1 MRGTASTLRS
11 SLMLTL
17 FAAAEALQPIA
28 LRRSAPTVRP
38 RVTSLRAQQ
47 GPLEDGFKGLM
58 PLAENAE
65 GDVEPEVVARIQQ
78 DVREIM
84 AREGRAGVELEDLLN
99 PSKVVN
105 LERERIFKEA
115 ELATCTDAEIR
126 EELEERLAKIEKDLF
141 REKRT
146 VFQGWLK
153 GLFIGQ
159 SLTSVVLSGVAVFD
173 AFPGKTIDISLRA
186 LGFWS
191 YWLFIIPSLRARR
204 PRGWEKRALDIAFLG
219 SPIITI
225 GLPFVTKDPPT
236 IWFANLALLVG
247 AYGFCYLSGDP
258 GPEEEPSG
266 GFSGALKALD
276 FGSGRERGMRSYQ
289 REAFE
294 EQQQKKAAGVDATSD
309 AEAEATTA
317 ASRD

>member
-1 MRGTASTLRS
+1 
-11 SLMLTL
+11 MLL
-17 FAAAEALQPIA
+17 LIAATEALQPLV
-28 LRRSAPTVRP
+28 LRRSAPTLRP

-47 GPLEDGFKGLM
+47 GPLEDGYKGLM
-58 PLAENAE
+58 PLREGAE
-65 GDVEPEVVARIQQ
+65 GDVEPEVVARIQLE
-78 DVREIM
+78 VRELM
-84 AREGRAGVELEDLLN
+84 AKEGRPGVELEDLLN

-115 ELATCTDAEIR
+115 ELAECTDAEIR
-126 EELEERLAKIEKDLF
+126 QELEERLAKIEKDLF

-159 SLTSVVLSGVAVFD
+159 SLTSLVLSGVAVFD
-173 AFPGKTIDISLRA
+173 AFPGKTIDLSLQA

-236 IWFANLALLVG
+236 IWGANLLLLVG
-247 AYGFCYLSGDP
+247 AYGFCYLSGD
-258 GPEEEPSG
+258 GDAGAEEEPSG

-289 REAFE
+289 REAYD
-294 EQQQKKAAGVDATSD
+294 EQQQKKQQKASSAEATSD
-309 AEAEATTA
+309 AEAEAATA
-317 ASRD
+317 APRD

>member
-1 MRGTASTLRS
+1 MQAT
-11 SLMLTL
+11 SLILL
-17 FAAAEALQPIA
+17 LAAAAEALQPLA

-38 RVTSLRAQQ
+38 RVTALRAQQ
-47 GPLEDGFKGLM
+47 GPLEDGYQGLM
-58 PLAENAE
+58 PLREGAE
-65 GDVEPEVVARIQQ
+65 GDVEPEVVERIQLE
-78 DVREIM
+78 VRELM
-84 AREGRAGVELEDLLN
+84 GVDLEDLLN

-105 LERERIFKEA
+105 LERERILKEA
-115 ELATCTDAEIR
+115 ELAECTDAEIR
-126 EELEERLAKIEKDLF
+126 QELEERLAKIEKDLF

-153 GLFIGQ
+153 NLFITQ
-159 SLTSVVLSGVAVFD
+159 SLVSIVLSGVAVFD

-219 SPIITI
+219 SPIVTI
-225 GLPFVTKDPPT
+225 GLPFITKDPPT
-236 IWFANLALLVG
+236 IWAANLVLLIG
-247 AYGFCYLSGDP
+247 AYGFCYLSGDA
-258 GPEEEPSG
+258 GADEEPSG

-289 REAFE
+289 REAYQ
-294 EQQQKKAAGVDATSD
+294 EQQQKKQQKAASVDATSD
-309 AEAEATTA
+309 AEAPATV
-317 ASRD
+317 SRD